1 MTLEEYKDTYF
12 RRWQKRLNTQCW
24 FIFGATAV
32 LSLTAA
38 FFMYFT
44 KELDTPN
51 FIRHIILRTV
61 IPALLQIAVMT
72 PVAVA
77 INNKTVGWKKGCRF
91 VVFQLFWILAV
102 ISVFN
107 AHYSVVLVL
116 PAFTMLT
123 ASSIADKKLL
133 KAIFIASFIAYIPA
147 YCVFALLYTEYTFF
161 YKILMLAIDLLVIML
176 SYNISRALL
185 RSQSAQISFIS
196 HNYRKQ
202 AALAEELQLEPL
214 TRLFNRRALAE
225 TVDRL
230 MHSDTKNE
238 ALGIAFLDL
247 DDFKKVNDKFG
258 HATGDAVLI
267 SLAEII
273 IEILETNRNA
283 FRYGGDEF
291 VILFRGKTLPE
302 IESVVEK
309 IMEKFKNM
317 KFDYLPEEANC
328 SMSVGIS
335 IYKEGWTSKDWFNS
349 ADKAAY
355 KAKQNGKNRYEI
367 AD

>member
-24 FIFGATAV
+24 FIFGASAI
-32 LSLTAA
+32 LSLIAA
-38 FFMYFT
+38 LFMYFT

-51 FIRHIILRTV
+51 FIRHLILRTF

-72 PVAVA
+72 PVAFA
-77 INNKTVGWKKGCRF
+77 INNKTVSWKKGCRF
-91 VVFQLFWILAV
+91 VVFQLFWILAI
-102 ISVFN
+102 ISFFN

-116 PAFTMLT
+116 PALTMLT

-133 KAIFIASFIAYIPA
+133 KGIFAASLISYIPG
-147 YCVFALLYTEYTFF
+147 YCAFAFLYNEYTFF

-176 SYNISRALL
+176 SYNISRALM
-185 RSQSAQISFIS
+185 RSQTAQISFIN
-196 HNYRKQ
+196 HNYKKQ
-202 AALAEELQLEPL
+202 VALAEELQLEPL

-230 MHSDTKNE
+230 MHSDKKNE
-238 ALGIAFLDL
+238 QLGIAFLDL

-267 SLAEII
+267 SLSEII
-273 IEILETNRNA
+273 VEILETNRNA

-291 VILFRGKTLPE
+291 VLLFRGKTLSE
-302 IESVVEK
+302 IEDVVKK
-309 IMEKFKNM
+309 IMEKFKNL
-317 KFDYLPEEANC
+317 KFDYIPEEENC

>member
-24 FIFGATAV
+24 FIFGASAI
-32 LSLTAA
+32 LSLIAA
-38 FFMYFT
+38 LFMYFT

-51 FIRHIILRTV
+51 FIRHLILRTF

-72 PVAVA
+72 PVAFA
-77 INNKTVGWKKGCRF
+77 INNKTVSWKKGCRF
-91 VVFQLFWILAV
+91 VVFQLFWILAI
-102 ISVFN
+102 ISFFN

-116 PAFTMLT
+116 PALTMLT

-133 KAIFIASFIAYIPA
+133 KGIFAASLISYIPG
-147 YCVFALLYTEYTFF
+147 YCAFAFLYNEYTFF

-176 SYNISRALL
+176 SYNISRALM
-185 RSQSAQISFIS
+185 RSQTAQISFIN
-196 HNYRKQ
+196 HNYKKQ
-202 AALAEELQLEPL
+202 VALAEELQLEPL

-230 MHSDTKNE
+230 MHSDKKNE
-238 ALGIAFLDL
+238 QLGIAFLDL

-267 SLAEII
+267 SLSEII
-273 IEILETNRNA
+273 VEILETNRNA

-291 VILFRGKTLPE
+291 VLLFKGKTLPE
-302 IESVVEK
+302 IEDVVKK
-309 IMEKFKNM
+309 IMEKFKNL
-317 KFDYLPEEANC
+317 KFDYIPEEENC